1 MPPFTMN
8 ESLEKLRRA
17 AAWHGYKLVKIGEKG
32 NKAEPPLAR
41 WSTAIAGQLPMPDLP
56 IEECPIFDVA
66 GCRSDVRILH
76 ILLRADLKTRGDV
89 LSLSSPAALQER
101 SRLTRWGIKQK
112 GLGATSLLK
121 IDRWRTMLIQCSGD
135 LARIKEP
142 DQPSGFSE

>member
-8 ESLEKLRRA
+8 ESLEELRRA
-17 AAWHGYKLVKIGEKG
+17 AAWHGYRLVRIGEKG
-32 NKAEPPLAR
+32 NKAEPPLVR

-76 ILLRADLKTRGDV
+76 ILLRADIKTRGDV

-101 SRLTRWGIKQK
+101 SRLTRWGSKQK

-121 IDRWRTMLIQCSGD
+121 IDRWRTMLVQCSGD
-135 LARIKEP
+135 LARIKAP
-142 DQPSGFSE
+142 DQPSGFSG